1 MSKTKVIMRRLQSE
15 HNPDT
20 FTIFRPLG
28 EKLRAEI
35 GVVTAQVFDSLGGK
49 ALLKSSGDVY
59 IKPNAIDYRPYTFTR
74 PEVVEAVVRYWL
86 HAGARNVYLMD
97 NCTQGIRPQLDKN
110 QPAN

>member
-20 FTIFRPLG
+20 FTLFRPLG
-28 EKLRAEI
+28 EKLREEI

-110 QPAN
+110 QPTN